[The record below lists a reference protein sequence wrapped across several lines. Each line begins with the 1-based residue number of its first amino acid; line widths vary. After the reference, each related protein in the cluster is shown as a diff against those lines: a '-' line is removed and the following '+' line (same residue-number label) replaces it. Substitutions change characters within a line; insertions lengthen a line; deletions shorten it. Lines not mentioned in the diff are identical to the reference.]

1 MKVLLDTSFLLP
13 TLGIDVGDKVTKT
26 LEKLEE
32 THSEIHYSQFSILES
47 LWVTIKLTGKMETPP
62 EAVRT
67 GLRSIIES
75 GAYKQVKE
83 DSEVFI
89 EALQLYLKGHRDLID
104 NILYA
109 NSLHHNMK
117 LLTLDTEL
125 KSFIENKK
133 LKNTIITADY
143 ISR

>member
-1 MKVLLDTSFLLP
+1 LKVLVDTSFILP
-13 TLGIDVGDKVTKT
+13 TLGIDVGEKVTRT
-26 LEKLEE
+26 LEKLEK

-47 LWVTIKLTGKMETPP
+47 LWVTVKLTEKMETPP
-62 EAVRT
+62 EAVNT

-75 GAYKQVKE
+75 RAYKPVKE
-83 DSEVFI
+83 NSEIFI

-117 LLTLDTEL
+117 LLTLDNEL

-133 LKNTIITADY
+133 LKNTIITPDN
-143 ISR
+143 ILL

>member
-13 TLGIDVGDKVTKT
+13 TLGIDVGDKVIKT
-26 LEKLEE
+26 LEKLEG
-32 THSEIHYSQFSILES
+32 THSEIYYSQFSILES
-47 LWVTIKLTGKMETPP
+47 IWVTAKLTGKMETPP

-75 GAYKQVKE
+75 GVYKQVKE

-125 KSFIENKK
+125 KNFIENKK
-133 LKNTIITADY
+133 LKNTIITTDD
-143 ISR
+143 ILR

>member
-1 MKVLLDTSFLLP
+1 MKVLLDTPFLLP

-117 LLTLDTEL
+117 LLTLDNEL

-133 LKNTIITADY
+133 LKNTIITADD
-143 ISR
+143 ILR